1 MIQYSDL
8 DATNFFWYTQI
19 WKPGTRLNYLD
30 RGEQGGFQDSN
41 RLRLISRF
49 KQFIDSNQF
58 TLSKII
64 QNFKYTGLGF

>member
-8 DATNFFWYTQI
+8 DATNCFWYTQI

-49 KQFIDSNQF
+49 KQLLIPTSSHYKNGP
-58 TLSKII
+58 II
-64 QNFKYTGLGF
+64 NKHVDIQ

>member
-1 MIQYSDL
+1 M
-8 DATNFFWYTQI
+8 
-19 WKPGTRLNYLD
+19 WKLGTRLNYLD

-49 KQFIDSNQF
+49 KQFIDSIQF